1 MIRNRLSVLLAERT
15 LKITKV
21 AKETGISR
29 NTITSTAQNDGKMIQ
44 LETINALCH
53 YLKITPGEFFS
64 YIPYDFTYQ
73 FQLSRNGEIQKD
85 SDNAYL
91 ISAAIGVYGSNK
103 ELISTINLESRLYHT
118 EARLGGEKLYKG
130 FLYVAKESAEV
141 WEELKKEIPI
151 EFQVDISKHLEGLI
165 YDYYQEN
172 FKYTDEKYT
181 DLLITV
187 EL

>member
-1 MIRNRLSVLLAERT
+1 MIRCNLANLLGERQ
-15 LKITKV
+15 LKMSTVI
-21 AKETGISR
+21 KETGVTRPTLTALFYNSGKGVQIDTV
-29 NTITSTAQNDGKMIQ
+29 NT
-44 LETINALCH
+44 LCN
-53 YLKITPGEFFS
+53 YLKVTPGDFFG
-64 YIPYDFTYQ
+64 YIPYDFTYN
-73 FQLSRNGEIQKD
+73 FTLERNQATKKD
-85 SDNAYL
+85 TDNAYTASASIGITDISKNL
-91 ISAAIGVYGSNK
+91 IA
-103 ELISTINLESRLYHT
+103 TIKLESRMYHT

-141 WEELKKEIPI
+141 WEKLKKEIPI

>member
-73 FQLSRNGEIQKD
+73 FQLSRNEEIQKD
-85 SDNAYL
+85 TDNAYL
-91 ISAAIGVYGSNK
+91 ISAAIGVCGPNK
-103 ELISTINLESRLYHT
+103 ELISTINLKSSLYHT
-118 EARLGGEKLYKG
+118 EARLGGAKLYKG
-130 FLYVAKESAEV
+130 FLYVEKGSAEV

-151 EFQVDISKHLEGLI
+151 EFQVDISKYLEKLI

-172 FKYTDEKYT
+172 FKYTDENYT
-181 DLLITV
+181 DLVMSV